1 MKRSYFG
8 AVAVAALL
16 AMAVPAYAALNSAER
31 LQQLAQLPDWS
42 GIWQVEGSTRTIDP
56 AGPPPYNPAWAAKY
70 AKARAEAPRLVDSY
84 NRYCAAG
91 VPRLMA
97 SPEYFEAMV
106 TPEETTMVFSQR
118 EVRHIY
124 TDGTPHTEAD
134 ELWPMYWGDSIG
146 HWEGD
151 TLVIDTIS
159 ILGKEWLDPTAATLS
174 DKAHIIERVRMV
186 DANHLVD
193 QITILD
199 PDALTKPWVIV
210 RKYRRSTQVNMTDSP
225 CAWGIGTAVKATK

>member
-1 MKRSYFG
+1 MKRLLL
-8 AVAVAALL
+8 ATLLAAAL
-16 AMAVPAYAALNSAER
+16 PAEAALNTPQR
-31 LQQLAQLPDWS
+31 LAKIAALPDWT
-42 GIWQVEGSTRTIDP
+42 GIWQVEGSTATIDP
-56 AGPPPYNPAWAAKY
+56 AGPPPYNAAWSEKY
-70 AKARAEAPRLVDSY
+70 ARARAAAPTMVDSY

-146 HWEGD
+146 HWEGN

-174 DKAHIIERVRMV
+174 NNARIIERMRMT
-186 DANHLVD
+186 DRNHLQD
-193 QITILD
+193 QITIED
-199 PDALTKPWVIV
+199 PASLVRPWTFV
-210 RKYRRSTQVNMTDSP
+210 RTYRRSGMENMTDTP
-225 CAWGIGTAVKATK
+225 CNWTIGTAVKAKK